1 MKQPCVCAALL
12 LLSAVVSTGGPQE
25 AAPKP
30 VFPAEAELVRLD
42 LVVRDKAGRLVEDL
56 RADEVQVLEDG
67 KACAIQSF
75 RLVQAE
81 EPAGSRRAGPPEAP
95 PAAKPASPAA
105 GSGERLASVVVLV
118 FDQLGPEPARNARAA
133 ALELAARS
141 FPPDSVFAVFKIGQ
155 GLGILQSFTEDRA
168 RLAPAIERATSGADQ
183 ARDPARRAGYDNAT
197 EEAFALARKAQ
208 ELARARDFDSK
219 FLAME
224 ARMLLSSDSLTREA
238 QGQAALQPLLAIA
251 QGLALVQGRKSLLY
265 FSEGLAVPPAVEE
278 LFQSAV
284 SAANRSNVSVY
295 AFDARGLRTRTPFEE
310 TKQALDLAR
319 DTAFSEQVSEA
330 MPVEAVPTMG
340 IEPAE
345 MARDATRLNRQGVL
359 RDLAESTGGFLV
371 AETNDLRPGL
381 ERVVA
386 DLRAYYEV
394 GYVPAD
400 PKPDGRWRTISVK
413 VSRPGVVVRTRRG
426 YYALPPGAPVVLPY
440 EMPLAEALAA
450 SPMPRDVEHRAA
462 TLRFAGGEAE
472 TETLVWV
479 EVPLAGL
486 ALAHGETTWRG
497 HVSLLGLVKD
507 EKGTLVARLSHDAPT
522 EGPLAEVEAA
532 RQRTSVVKR
541 TLRLPP
547 GRYVLETAVQDR
559 ESGRVGARRTG
570 FEIPAPGPS
579 LSLGSVAIV
588 RADEVDTATPAP
600 DDPLRAGRL
609 RATPLLGRA
618 VPEGTPAVSLL
629 LSLYHGPSAGRPEVE
644 IELRRE
650 GQAVAH
656 AKPDLPAPDASGRI
670 PYIGSFPAADLAPGR
685 YEVWVRAR
693 LGEAEA
699 TEVTGFTI
707 TPRAP
712 STAATAAT
720 RTPAREA
727 PGPPSPPG
735 SIEDRKGVATPLAT
749 ILERA
754 GRYVLR
760 YEETFRDLVAEESY
774 RQWGPNLKA
783 GFGQVARTLRSDL
796 VFVRLP
802 GPLPWGTFRDVY
814 EVDGQKV
821 RDRERRLEKLFFA
834 PKASDYEQAQAIL
847 NESSRY
853 NLGRA
858 YRNVN
863 VPALGLLFL
872 RPENQRRLAFKR
884 KGTRTIAGFPT
895 VEVAFEE
902 KASPTLVHDRW
913 GNDVPASGRFW
924 IDETRGAVLRTEI
937 EYDLETDK
945 STRSPDTWEK
955 GLVST
960 EYRREGALGCFVPD
974 TMTELYSLWG
984 IGRIDAVARYSNY
997 RRFEVSIGTVEALPM
1012 TFGRD
1017 AVEAAASL
1025 APEPP
1030 PPARPE
1036 DQWPEPPPPAPARPA
1051 DLEMVAAPGRPGS
1064 IGSLLQKAGEY
1075 VLRYEQAFRN
1085 VVAEERYEQTSSVD
1099 LRPGLVARFRVP
1111 RQQGFADD
1119 PRAALS
1125 AAAGGGSDAGSLR
1138 PGQAATRVRSEVVF
1152 ALLPGPVPFT
1162 LLRDALEVDGR
1173 VLRAAGRLEPLF
1185 RASPSGALRAAAA
1198 VTAESERLILG
1209 PTERTINVPTFA
1221 LAFLEPGLRDSL
1233 AFERRGAASVRG
1245 EKAVEIAFE
1254 EVGRPTLTQ
1263 DGAGGDAPLR
1273 GSFFV
1278 READGAVLRTRTEVA
1293 FAGATDAPSGRM
1305 TVTTEYETDASLG
1318 QLVPSE
1324 MVEGLEWRVIGPSL
1338 RLVGGLE
1345 GRARYSGF
1353 HRVAP

>member
-1 MKQPCVCAALL
+1 
-12 LLSAVVSTGGPQE
+12 
-25 AAPKP
+25 
-30 VFPAEAELVRLD
+30 VFPAKSELVRLD
-42 LVVRDKAGRLVEDL
+42 VVVRDKAGRPVDDL
-56 RADEVQVLEDG
+56 RAGEMQVFEDG
-67 KACAIQSF
+67 KPCAIESF
-75 RLVQAE
+75 RHVQAE
-81 EPAGSRRAGPPEAP
+81 GPAERRSEPAPVAVRPAAAP
-95 PAAKPASPAA
+95 PAAEHA
-105 GSGERLASVVVLV
+105 GEGLVSVVALV

-133 ALELAARS
+133 ALQLAART
-141 FPPDSVFAVFKIGQ
+141 FPKGSVFAVFKIGQ
-155 GLGILQSFTEDRA
+155 GLSVLQSFAEDRA
-168 RLAPAIERATSGADQ
+168 RLVPAIEKATTGADQ

-197 EEAFALARKAQ
+197 EEAFSMAQKAQ
-208 ELARARDFDSK
+208 AAARANDPDARFM
-219 FLAME
+219 AME
-224 ARMLLSSDSLTREA
+224 AQMLLFSDSVTREG
-238 QGQAALQPLLAIA
+238 QGQASLQPLLAIA
-251 QGLALVQGRKSLLY
+251 RALALVQGRKSLLF
-265 FSEGLAVPPAVEE
+265 FSEGLAVPPRVEE
-278 LFQSAV
+278 LFQTTV
-284 SAANRSNVSVY
+284 STANRANVAVY
-295 AFDARGLRTRTPFEE
+295 AFDARGLRVRSPSEE

-319 DTAFSEQVSEA
+319 ETAFSAQIGGAVPS
-330 MPVEAVPTMG
+330 EAVPTMG
-340 IEPAE
+340 IDPSE
-345 MARDATRLNRQGVL
+345 MPQDALRLNRQGVL
-359 RDLAESTGGFLV
+359 RDLAEGTGGFLV

-400 PKPDGRWRTISVK
+400 PKADGRWRAISVK
-413 VSRPGVVVRTRRG
+413 VARPGVVVRTRRG

-440 EMPLAEALAA
+440 EIALAEALVA

-486 ALAHGETTWRG
+486 ALAQGETTYRA
-497 HVSLLGLVKD
+497 HVSLLGQVKD
-507 EKGTLVARLSHDAPT
+507 EKGTLVARLSHDAPI
-522 EGPLAEVEAA
+522 EGPLAEIDTA
-532 RQRTSVVKR
+532 RERTTVVKR
-541 TLRLPP
+541 ALRLPP

-559 ESGRVGARRTG
+559 ESGRVGARRTA
-570 FEIPAPGPS
+570 FEIPVPGPA

-588 RADEVDTATPAP
+588 RADEVGATPPAP
-600 DDPLRAGRL
+600 DDPLRAGQL
-609 RATPLLGRA
+609 RATPLLGRSF
-618 VPEGTPAVSLL
+618 PEGTPAVSLL
-629 LSLYHGPSAGRPEVE
+629 LSLYSGPSASSPEVE
-644 IELRRE
+644 IEIRRD

-656 AKPDLPAPDASGRI
+656 ARPELSAPDANGRI
-670 PYIGSFPAADLAPGR
+670 PYIGSFPAAGLAPGR
-685 YEVWVRAR
+685 YEVWVRGR

-707 TPRAP
+707 TPRPP
-712 STAATAAT
+712 STTAA
-720 RTPAREA
+720 RTPAPET
-727 PGPPSPPG
+727 PTPPSPPG

-754 GRYVLR
+754 GQYVLR

-796 VFVRLP
+796 VFVRIP

-821 RDRERRLEKLFFA
+821 RDRERRLERLFFA

-884 KGTRTIAGFPT
+884 KNTRTIAGFPT

-902 KASPTLVHDRW
+902 KSTPTLVHDRW

-945 STRSPDTWEK
+945 ATREPDQWER

-960 EYRREGALGCFVPD
+960 EYRREASLGCFVPD
-974 TMTELYSLWG
+974 AMTELYNYWG
-984 IGRIDAVARYSNY
+984 IGRIDAVARYANY
-997 RRFEVSIGTVEALPM
+997 RRFEVSVGTVEALPM

-1036 DQWPEPPPPAPARPA
+1036 DQWPEPPPPAPAKPA
-1051 DLEMVAAPGRPGS
+1051 ELEMIAAPDVPGS
-1064 IGSLLQKAGEY
+1064 IGRLLEKAGEY

-1099 LRPGLVARFRVP
+1099 LRSGLIARFSVP

-1119 PRAALS
+1119 PRAAL
-1125 AAAGGGSDAGSLR
+1125 AADARGRSDAGGLG

-1209 PTERTINVPTFA
+1209 PAERTINVPTFA
-1221 LAFLEPGLRDSL
+1221 LAFLEPGLRDSF
-1233 AFERRGAASVRG
+1233 AFKRRGVASVKG

-1263 DGAGGDAPLR
+1263 DGAGSDMPIR

-1278 READGAVLRTRTEVA
+1278 READGAVLRTRTELA
-1293 FAGATDAPSGRM
+1293 FAGAADAPSGRM
-1305 TVTTEYETDASLG
+1305 HVTTEYETDASLG

-1324 MVEGLEWRVIGPSL
+1324 MVEGLEWRMIGPGL

-1353 HRVAP
+1353 RRID